1 MLHRL
6 LAPIVAVL
14 AATATLSA
22 HPGVGIVIDV
32 RGNVYYTDLKQVW
45 RIAPDGTKSVVVPRV
60 HTHELCLDAEGNLY
74 GEHLWYEGER
84 TDKWGHRIWRL
95 SPDGTIVDVV
105 PAREGFHAEF
115 SFVRDGAGNQY
126 WTDRTP
132 CTVFR
137 KRTPDGTVTTI
148 AESAV
153 DLHLGW
159 MACTSAGNVL
169 FTDGSAL
176 REASPQ
182 GWIRTL
188 AGNLTERRFGQFQV
202 GDHHALMGVWSD
214 SARNAYVAVYSGR
227 MVKRVSPEG
236 NVDVVAR
243 SCWPW
248 SPTGGLVAPDG
259 SLWLLECSFTNAVRV
274 RRVASNGCETTF

>member
-6 LAPIVAVL
+6 LVPIVVAL
-14 AATATLSA
+14 AATTPLSA

-45 RIAPDGTKSVVVPRV
+45 RITPDGTKSVVVPHV

-84 TDKWGHRIWRL
+84 TDKWGHRVWRL
-95 SPDGTIVDVV
+95 SPDGTLVDVV

-115 SFVRDGAGNQY
+115 SFVRDREWNEY
-126 WTDRTP
+126 WIDHSP
-132 CTVFR
+132 GMVFR
-137 KRTPDGTVTTI
+137 QRSPDGTVTTL
-148 AESAV
+148 AESSV
-153 DLHLGW
+153 GLRVGW
-159 MACTSAGNVL
+159 MTCTSEGDVL
-169 FTDGSAL
+169 FSDGSDL
-176 REASPQ
+176 RVASRQ
-182 GWIRTL
+182 KGIRTL
-188 AGNLTERRFGQFQV
+188 ARNLKERRFGQFQV

-259 SLWLLECSFTNAVRV
+259 SLWLLESSFTNAVRV
-274 RRVASNGCETTF
+274 RRVASNECDRTF